1 MSLGLYL
8 HRDSLV
14 HAVPA
19 GAKMLGLLAAGTG
32 LLLFPSL
39 PVVSAALG
47 GTLGLYVLA
56 RLRPREV
63 APVLRFSAFVLVP
76 LFAVHVLLSG
86 WVPAL
91 EAVLRLVVLLLL
103 ATLVSLTTRASDM
116 LDTLERVL
124 RPLARFGLNPTR
136 LGLLLSLTLRFI
148 PLLATWVREIQEA
161 QRVRG
166 LDRNPFAVLVPLL
179 VKTLRTADTLADAID
194 ARCFDSEEP
203 S

>member
-8 HRDSLV
+8 HRDSPLHV
-14 HAVPA
+14 LPA

-32 LLLFPSL
+32 LLFFSSL
-39 PVVSAALG
+39 PVLCAALG
-47 GTLGLYVLA
+47 GTLGLYALA

-63 APVLRFSAFVLVP
+63 APVLRLSAFVLGP
-76 LFAVHVLLSG
+76 LFLVHALLSG

-91 EAVLRLVVLLLL
+91 EAVLRLAVLLLL

-116 LDTLERVL
+116 LEAMERAL
-124 RPLARFGLNPTR
+124 RPLARFGVNPAR

-148 PLLATWVREIQEA
+148 PLLAEWLREIQEA

-166 LDRNPFAVLVPLL
+166 LESNPLAVLVPLL
-179 VKTLRTADTLADAID
+179 VKTLRTADTLAEAID
-194 ARCFDSEEP
+194 ARGFDPEEP

>member
-8 HRDSLV
+8 HRESPV

-32 LLLFPSL
+32 LLLLPSL
-39 PVVSAALG
+39 PVLSCALG
-47 GTLGLYVLA
+47 ATLGLHVLA

-63 APVLRFSAFVLVP
+63 APVLRLCGFVLGP
-76 LFAVHVLLSG
+76 LFVLHALLSG
-86 WVPAL
+86 WEPAL
-91 EAVLRLVVLLLL
+91 VAVLRLAVLMLL

-116 LDTLERVL
+116 LDALERAL
-124 RPLARFGLNPTR
+124 RPLARFGLNPAR

-148 PLLATWVREIQEA
+148 PLLTTWLREIQEA

-166 LDRNPFAVLVPLL
+166 LDGNPLAVLVPLL
-179 VKTLRTADTLADAID
+179 VKTLRTADALADAID
-194 ARCFDSEEP
+194 ARCFDPEEP

>member
-1 MSLGLYL
+1 VSLGLYL
-8 HRDSLV
+8 HRDSPI

-19 GAKMLGLLAAGTG
+19 GAKMLGLLAVGTG

-39 PVVSAALG
+39 PVVSAALAV
-47 GTLGLYVLA
+47 TLGLYALA

-63 APVLRFSAFVLVP
+63 APVLRLSAFVLVP
-76 LFAVHVLLSG
+76 LFLVHALLSG
-86 WVPAL
+86 WVGAL
-91 EAVLRLVVLLLL
+91 EAVLRLAVLLLL

-116 LDTLERVL
+116 LDALERAL
-124 RPLARFGLNPTR
+124 RPLARFGVNPAR

-148 PLLATWVREIQEA
+148 PLLASWLREIQEA

-166 LDRNPFAVLVPLL
+166 LESNPFAVLVPLL
-179 VKTLRTADTLADAID
+179 VKTLRTADALAEAID
-194 ARCFDSEEP
+194 ARCFDPEEP

>member
-8 HRDSLV
+8 HRDSPV

-19 GAKMLGLLAAGTG
+19 GAKMLALLAAGTG
-32 LLLFPSL
+32 LLLFSSL
-39 PVVSAALG
+39 PVLSGALG
-47 GTLGLYVLA
+47 ATLALYALA

-63 APVLRFSAFVLVP
+63 APVLRLSAFVLVP
-76 LFAVHVLLSG
+76 LFALHALLSG

-91 EAVLRLVVLLLL
+91 EAVLRLAVLMLL

-116 LDTLERVL
+116 LEALERAL
-124 RPLARFGLNPTR
+124 RPLARFGLNPAR

-148 PLLATWVREIQEA
+148 PLLATWLREIQEA

-166 LDRNPFAVLVPLL
+166 LERDPLAVLVPLL

-194 ARCFDSEEP
+194 ARCFDPEEP

>member
-8 HRDSLV
+8 HRDSPV

-19 GAKMLGLLAAGTG
+19 GAKMLGLLATGTG
-32 LLLFPSL
+32 LLLFSSL
-39 PVVSAALG
+39 PVLSCALV
-47 GTLGLYVLA
+47 GTLGLYALA

-63 APVLRFSAFVLVP
+63 APVLRLSAFVLVP
-76 LFAVHVLLSG
+76 LLVLHALLSG
-86 WVPAL
+86 WEPAL
-91 EAVLRLVVLLLL
+91 EAVLRLAVLLLL

-116 LDTLERVL
+116 LDTLERAL
-124 RPLARFGLNPTR
+124 RPLARFGLHPAR

-148 PLLATWVREIQEA
+148 PLLATWLREIQEA

-166 LDRNPFAVLVPLL
+166 LERNPLAVLVPLL

-194 ARCFDSEEP
+194 ARCFDPEEP

>member
-1 MSLGLYL
+1 VSLGLYL
-8 HRDSLV
+8 HRASPV

-19 GAKMLGLLAAGTG
+19 GAKMLALLAAGTG
-32 LLLFPSL
+32 LLLFSSL
-39 PVVSAALG
+39 PVLSGALVA
-47 GTLGLYVLA
+47 TLGLYVLA

-63 APVLRFSAFVLVP
+63 APVLRLSAFVLVP
-76 LFAVHVLLSG
+76 LFVLHALVSG
-86 WVPAL
+86 WESAL
-91 EAVLRLVVLLLL
+91 EAVLRLAVLMLL

-116 LDTLERVL
+116 LDALERAL
-124 RPLARFGLNPTR
+124 RPLARFGLNPAR

-148 PLLATWVREIQEA
+148 PLMATWLREIQEA

-166 LDRNPFAVLVPLL
+166 LDRNPLAVLVPLL

-194 ARCFDSEEP
+194 ARCFDPEEP

>member
-8 HRDSLV
+8 HRESPV

-19 GAKMLGLLAAGTG
+19 GAKLLGLLAAGTG
-32 LLLFPSL
+32 LVLFPLL
-39 PVVSAALG
+39 PVLCAALG
-47 GTLGLYVLA
+47 VTLGLYVLA
-56 RLRPREV
+56 RLRSREV
-63 APVLRFSAFVLVP
+63 APVFRLSASVLVP
-76 LFAVHVLLSG
+76 LFLLHALLAG
-86 WVPAL
+86 WEPAL
-91 EAVLRLVVLLLL
+91 EAVLRLTVLLLL

-116 LDTLERVL
+116 LEALVRALHPL
-124 RPLARFGLNPTR
+124 RRFGVSPAR
-136 LGLLLSLTLRFI
+136 LGLLLSLTLRFL
-148 PLLATWVREIQEA
+148 PLLATWLREIQEA

-194 ARCFDSEEP
+194 ARCFDPEEP

>member
-8 HRDSLV
+8 HRDSPLHV
-14 HAVPA
+14 LPA

-32 LLLFPSL
+32 LLLSSSL
-39 PVVSAALG
+39 PVLGAALAV
-47 GTLGLYVLA
+47 TLGLYVLA

-63 APVLRFSAFVLVP
+63 APVLRLSAFVLVP
-76 LFAVHVLLSG
+76 LLLVHALLSG
-86 WVPAL
+86 WGSAL
-91 EAVLRLVVLLLL
+91 EAVLRLAVLLLL

-116 LDTLERVL
+116 LEAMERAL
-124 RPLARFGLNPTR
+124 RPLARFGVNPAR

-148 PLLATWVREIQEA
+148 PLLAEWLREIQEA

-166 LDRNPFAVLVPLL
+166 LESNPIAVLVPLL
-179 VKTLRTADTLADAID
+179 VKTLRTADTLAEAID
-194 ARCFDSEEP
+194 ARGFDPEEP

>member
-8 HRDSLV
+8 HRDSPV

-32 LLLFPSL
+32 LLLFSSL
-39 PVVSAALG
+39 PVLSGALVA
-47 GTLGLYVLA
+47 TLGLYALA

-63 APVLRFSAFVLVP
+63 APVLRLAAFVLVP
-76 LFAVHVLLSG
+76 LLVLHALLSG

-91 EAVLRLVVLLLL
+91 EAVLRLAVLLLL

-116 LDTLERVL
+116 LDTLERAL
-124 RPLARFGLNPTR
+124 RPLARFGLNPAR

-148 PLLATWVREIQEA
+148 PLLATWLREIQEA

-166 LDRNPFAVLVPLL
+166 LERNPLAVLVPLL
-179 VKTLRTADTLADAID
+179 VKTLRTADSLADAID
-194 ARCFDSEEP
+194 ARCFDPEEP

>member
-8 HRDSLV
+8 HRDSPL
-14 HAVPA
+14 HALPA

-32 LLLFPSL
+32 LLLFSSL
-39 PVVSAALG
+39 PVLCAALG
-47 GTLGLYVLA
+47 VTLGLYALA

-63 APVLRFSAFVLVP
+63 APVLRLSAFVLVP
-76 LFAVHVLLSG
+76 LLLVHALLSG

-91 EAVLRLVVLLLL
+91 EAVLRLAVLLLL

-116 LDTLERVL
+116 LEAMERAL
-124 RPLARFGLNPTR
+124 RPLARFGVNPAR

-148 PLLATWVREIQEA
+148 PLLAEWLREIQEA

-166 LDRNPFAVLVPLL
+166 LESNPVAVLVPLL
-179 VKTLRTADTLADAID
+179 VKTLRTADTLAEAID
-194 ARCFDSEEP
+194 ARGFDPEEP